1 MGQPEKDAPWGEMI
15 LSASSWME
23 GAAWRRPRLGRL
35 RRVRRVQGL
44 ELGRVTLLLM
54 IFDLLVEDLGSRPQ
68 RGSYRSDHVQ
78 MAEPDSDMRQG
89 SAVQCSAGK
98 SSTRQ

>member
-1 MGQPEKDAPWGEMI
+1 
-15 LSASSWME
+15 
-23 GAAWRRPRLGRL
+23 
-35 RRVRRVQGL
+35 
-44 ELGRVTLLLM
+44 M

-89 SAVQCSAGK
+89 SAVQCRKEQYDAVQYRAVQCSAGK
-98 SSTRQ
+98 SNRVQ